1 MSVPQNLI
9 LTVSG
14 RHASQ
19 FGSAAQKTF
28 VQHGGSIGRADESDW
43 VLPASG
49 VSRTHAMVRYL
60 NGMYF
65 IEDCSTNGML
75 LNGGGLVRGEPAM
88 LGDGDRLQV
97 DSFEIEVRL
106 QTIGAPAAMPLGTD
120 LANPDLTQVAI
131 TPQPRAAR
139 EAAIPP
145 EDPFDQLWGGAAES
159 KPASGAGMGLGLGT
173 GMPLEAPA
181 ELDPLRLLQPAAA
194 APVLPARTD
203 AGGWNHSPATQ
214 DHFRPPAPVSSAHHL
229 PEDWDFTS
237 AELATPVLAT
247 PAAVASRAPAAR
259 AGTAAALS
267 EAERERILHVVTEG
281 VMEVLRARSEIKNS
295 FRLPVTVI
303 QRSENNPL
311 KFAATAEDALQRI
324 EAGQGGAFLAGA
336 AAFEDAFD
344 DIRGHQMAMLA
355 GMRAGYEA
363 VLRHFDPDRLE
374 QDVDRNGR
382 RLGFSGRGRYWER
395 YREQFEGLL
404 RDPDECFRRLFG
416 EEFARAYES
425 QLARCRRP
433 R

>member
-1 MSVPQNLI
+1 MSLLQNLI

-14 RHASQ
+14 RQASQ
-19 FGSAAQKTF
+19 FGNAAQKTF
-28 VQHGGSIGRADESDW
+28 VQHGGSIGRADECDW

-65 IEDCSTNGML
+65 VEDCSTNGML
-75 LNGGGLVRGEPAM
+75 LNGSGLARGEPAM

-106 QTIGAPAAMPLGTD
+106 QTIGAPPASLPSADM
-120 LANPDLTQVAI
+120 ANPDLTQVAI
-131 TPQPRAAR
+131 TPPQRSAADQ
-139 EAAIPP
+139 ALPMD
-145 EDPFDQLWGGAAES
+145 DPFDQLWGGAPFATPVAAA
-159 KPASGAGMGLGLGT
+159 PAPGFVEP
-173 GMPLEAPA
+173 MPAQAPA
-181 ELDPLRLLQPAAA
+181 ELDPMRLLQPAQP
-194 APVLPARTD
+194 APVAPLRGE
-203 AGGWNHSPATQ
+203 AGGWNHSHATQ
-214 DHFRPPAPVSSAHHL
+214 DHFRPPQVSGGGNHL
-229 PEDWDFTS
+229 PEDWDLTS
-237 AELATPVLAT
+237 GDFAPPPATAMPPMPT
-247 PAAVASRAPAAR
+247 PHV
-259 AGTAAALS
+259 TAAPTALA

-281 VMEVLRARSEIKNS
+281 VMEVLRARSEIKNT

-311 KFAATAEDALQRI
+311 KFAATTEDALHRI
-324 EAGQGGAFLAGA
+324 GAAPGGAFLTGA
-336 AAFEDAFD
+336 AAFDDAFD

-374 QDVDRNGR
+374 QDVDRSGR

-395 YREQFEGLL
+395 YREQFEASA
-404 RDPDECFRRLFG
+404 RDPDDCFRRLFG

-425 QLARCRRP
+425 QLARCKRVR
-433 R
+433 